1 MYNKNK
7 VVHMSN
13 KIVHIESTDK
23 ENRSF
28 GTGFVIESNQQGTYI
43 LTCQHVLDSVV
54 EASIESKPIEVVV
67 QNSFLDMAIL
77 FLPNNHF
84 EKMRLQLK
92 ACNDLNITTIAFS
105 SFKEEFVQKSTIHA
119 TLFKEF
125 IELHSTEDD
134 TFYLIKKLKADEDYS
149 FSRGNSGAPII
160 CKQTGNAIAMLSN
173 REGSSIA
180 YAIGV
185 SCIKKL
191 LEQLHED
198 SELMKKHKDFYIS
211 MSSFKEEVSA
221 SVQAKKNPKNRIIHH
236 IKELE
241 KEKSSLIPLFK
252 EKLLKVKYFLL
263 GILFIFALY
272 GAYSFF
278 GTKKEGTHPIFYTVV
293 NLPSDET
300 LNVRAGAGKGH
311 RVVGELFPNTKHII
325 VTYCK
330 NNDEGSRWC
339 YIKYKDI
346 KGWVH
351 SHYITKEPNTSNP

>member
-1 MYNKNK
+1 
-7 VVHMSN
+7 MSN
-13 KIVHIESTDK
+13 SIVHIESSNK

-54 EASIESKPIEVVV
+54 EARINSKPTEVIA

-77 FLPNNHF
+77 FLPNHHF
-84 EKMRLQLK
+84 EKMQLQLK
-92 ACNDLNITTIAFS
+92 TCNSLHITTIAFS
-105 SFKEEFVQKSTIHA
+105 SFKEELVQKSTIHA
-119 TLFKEF
+119 TLFEDF

-134 TFYLIKKLKADEDYS
+134 TFYLIKKLKADKDYN

-160 CKQTGNAIAMLSN
+160 CKETGNVIAMLSN

-185 SCIKKL
+185 SCIKSL
-191 LEQLHED
+191 LEELYKD
-198 SELMKKHKDFYIS
+198 DELMKKHKDFYLS
-211 MSSFKEEVSA
+211 MSSFKEKVSA
-221 SVQAKKNPKNRIIHH
+221 SVQAKKNPKNKIIYH
-236 IKELE
+236 IRELKEE
-241 KEKSSLIPLFK
+241 ESSFIPLFR
-252 EKLLKVKYFLL
+252 EKLLKIKYFLL

-278 GTKKEGTHPIFYTVV
+278 GTQKERIHPIYYSVT
-293 NLPSDET
+293 NLPPYDT
-300 LNVRAGAGKGH
+300 LNVRAGAGKGY

-325 VTYCK
+325 VTHCK
-330 NNDEGSRWC
+330 NNDEGSKWC

-351 SHYITKEPNTSNP
+351 SYYIEREPIKHIPIPDHTTP

>member
-1 MYNKNK
+1 
-7 VVHMSN
+7 MSN
-13 KIVHIESTDK
+13 MIVHIESSNK

-43 LTCQHVLDSVV
+43 LTCQHVLDSVI
-54 EASIESKPIEVVV
+54 EASINSKPTEIVV

-77 FLPNNHF
+77 FLPNHHF
-84 EKMRLQLK
+84 EEMQLQLK

-105 SFKEEFVQKSTIHA
+105 SFKEELVQKSTIHA

-160 CKQTGNAIAMLSN
+160 CKQTGNVIAMLSN

-185 SCIKKL
+185 SCIKRL
-191 LEQLHED
+191 LEEIYED
-198 SELMKKHKDFYIS
+198 DELIKKHKDFYQN
-211 MSSFKEEVSA
+211 MTSFKEEVSS
-221 SVQAKKNPKNRIIHH
+221 SVQTKKNPKNKIIHH
-236 IKELE
+236 IRELE
-241 KEKSSLIPLFK
+241 EEKSSLVPLFK

-272 GAYSFF
+272 GVYSFF
-278 GTKKEGTHPIFYTVV
+278 GTQKEGTHPIYYRVT
-293 NLPSDET
+293 NLPPQET
-300 LNVRAGAGKGH
+300 LNVRTGAGKSY
-311 RVVGELFPNTKHII
+311 RVVGELFPNTRHII
-325 VTYCK
+325 VTHCK
-330 NNDEGSRWC
+330 NNDDASKWC
-339 YIKYKDI
+339 HIRYKDI

-351 SHYITKEPNTSNP
+351 SHYIKRELLKQ

>member
-1 MYNKNK
+1 
-7 VVHMSN
+7 MSN
-13 KIVHIESTDK
+13 KIVHIESLDK

-43 LTCQHVLDSVV
+43 LTCQHVLDSVI

-67 QNSFLDMAIL
+67 QNSFLDMAII

-84 EKMRLQLK
+84 EKMQLQLK
-92 ACNDLNITTIAFS
+92 ACNNLNIITIAFS
-105 SFKEEFVQKSTIHA
+105 SFKEELVQKSTIHA

-160 CKQTGNAIAMLSN
+160 CKETGNAIAMLSN

-198 SELMKKHKDFYIS
+198 SELMEKHKDFYLN
-211 MSSFKEEVSA
+211 MSSFKEEATS
-221 SVQAKKNPKNRIIHH
+221 SVQAKKNPKNKIIRH
-236 IKELE
+236 IRELE
-241 KEKSSLIPLFK
+241 IEDSSIFPLFK

-278 GTKKEGTHPIFYTVV
+278 GTQKEGIDPIYYKVT
-293 NLPSDET
+293 NLPSHET
-300 LNVRAGAGKGH
+300 LNVRTGAGKGY

-325 VTYCK
+325 VTHCK
-330 NNDEGSRWC
+330 NNDEGSKWC
-339 YIKYKDI
+339 HIKYKDI

-351 SHYITKEPNTSNP
+351 SYYIEREPIKHITKTQ